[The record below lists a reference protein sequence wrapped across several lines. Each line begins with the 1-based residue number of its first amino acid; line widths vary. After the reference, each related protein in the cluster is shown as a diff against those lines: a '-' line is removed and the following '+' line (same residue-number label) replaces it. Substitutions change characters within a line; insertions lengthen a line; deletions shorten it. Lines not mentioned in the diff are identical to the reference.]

1 MNIWRHTVGTLCM
14 LIIIE
19 WMNCSN
25 SHKGMQKIVSQS
37 LVVQIKFQDLFGNP
51 VLSNSSV
58 QYQMDYSW
66 WVNFIILTQDH

>member
-1 MNIWRHTVGTLCM
+1 MNIWRYTVGTLCM

-19 WMNCSN
+19 WMNCSH

-51 VLSNSSV
+51 GLSDSSV

-66 WVNFIILTQDH
+66 